1 MRHLLP
7 VSWSVCKTWLDV
19 ERKEV
24 NTMKKYVSPCMSAIE
39 LSVEDIITTSDLS
52 RLYQAEGDVIDSVI
66 WNS

>member
-1 MRHLLP
+1 
-7 VSWSVCKTWLDV
+7 
-19 ERKEV
+19 
-24 NTMKKYVSPCMSAIE
+24 MKKYVSPCMSAIE